1 MFGCGQVDEAKQELT
16 DIVEYLRDPEK
27 FRALGAKLPKGTL
40 YMVFHKKDPFLFFY
54 NLLKWWSIYTK
65 FVPVVAEEILI
76 QNIATKYDS
85 WLNILC

>member
-54 NLLKWWSIYTK
+54 NLLK
-65 FVPVVAEEILI
+65 
-76 QNIATKYDS
+76 
-85 WLNILC
+85 